1 MSVNGIIELSSQGGD
16 NLLASK
22 REPRTKN
29 VVIKG
34 GQGILRKGTL
44 MQKGSDGK
52 YVICTDPSKM
62 EGVLFEDV
70 DTGSSSATT
79 INHYVVFD
87 VDLNASAV
95 ISGATSLPYDFYPNC
110 GINIK

>member
-1 MSVNGIIELSSQGGD
+1 MSVNGIIEVATQDGD
-16 NLLASK
+16 NLLASN
-22 REPRTKN
+22 RPPRTKN
-29 VVIKG
+29 IVLKG
-34 GQGILRKGTL
+34 GQGLLKRGTL
-44 MQKGSDGK
+44 LQKDANGK
-52 YVICTDPSKM
+52 YIVCTDPTKM

-70 DTGSSSATT
+70 DTGSSSSTT

-95 ISGATSLPYDFYPNC
+95 ISGATSLPFDYYPNC

>member
-44 MQKGSDGK
+44 MQKGVDGK
-52 YVICTDPSKM
+52 YVICNIPLKM
-62 EGVLFEDV
+62 EGVLFEDI
-70 DTGSSSATT
+70 DTGSSSSVSF
-79 INHYVVFD
+79 NHYLVFD
-87 VDLNASAV
+87 VDVNHSSITA
-95 ISGATSLPYDFYPNC
+95 ATTIPFDYFPHS